1 MVVLVALAA
10 TTGCNRGAEILWDRY
25 GVPHIYGGSAD
36 QVFEAFGWA
45 QAQSHGDL
53 LLHMYGQSRGR
64 AAEYFGPAHLASDRW
79 IRTLGGPRLG
89 AEWYPRLSPSMR
101 RAVDA
106 FARGVNRY
114 VELHRDRI
122 ADSVEMVAPI
132 SGLDVVTHAIR
143 AVHFTFLAR
152 QDQVLAHVPAVDR
165 GIGSNMWA
173 VGPSR
178 SASGRAMLVMN
189 PHLAWADPFVWY
201 EAHLVAPDREVYGI
215 TWVGLPVPVLAFNRS
230 MGWSHTSNGSSLDGT
245 DVYRLRKAEGGYRLD
260 GAVRPFKTTAEL
272 IGVRLPGGTF
282 RTDTVTIKRSIQG
295 PVIAENDSVA
305 YAIRLTALDRPGM
318 LEQWWD
324 MAKAR
329 DFAEF
334 ESVVKRLDLPAFNL
348 MSAGR
353 DGHIYYFMGGRTP
366 RRPHGDRGYWAGVV
380 PGDSSSTLWTDA
392 LPYDSVPHLLDPP
405 TGWLQNTNDAPWSS
419 TYPTVL
425 DPTRYP
431 SYVAPVSMSIRN
443 RWSIQMMRADSTFTF
458 EELVALKHS
467 TRIPLAD
474 WVIPEL
480 AALAGKNGTSLARR
494 AAKVLENWDRQA
506 MPDSRGAVLFIEF
519 VKRWAPPGAGAKVF
533 RVPWRLD
540 DPLGTPRGIANPAAA
555 LAALSAAAAH
565 VETQFGLLDVP
576 WGEVYRIR
584 WDGKDLP
591 AQGTWGEPLGGV
603 RVAGYTPDPDGKM
616 RVTSGDGFYAV
627 IEFGGS
633 VRARVLMAYGN
644 SSQPGSPHRGDQI
657 ELYAKGA
664 MREAWLDREMVEANL
679 EKRERVRP

>member
-1 MVVLVALAA
+1 MTRIVVLVTLAVA
-10 TTGCNRGAEILWDRY
+10 IGCGRGAEILWDRY
-25 GVPHIYGGSAD
+25 GVPHIYGGSSD

-64 AAEYFGPAHLASDRW
+64 AAEYWGPAHLASDRW
-79 IRTLGGPRLG
+79 IRTLGGPRLA
-89 AEWYPRLSPSMR
+89 AEWYPRLSPTMR
-101 RAVDA
+101 HAVDA

-114 VELHRDRI
+114 VELHRDQI
-122 ADSVEMVAPI
+122 ADSVEVVAPI

-152 QDQVLAHVPAVDR
+152 QDQVPSL
-165 GIGSNMWA
+165 GSNMWA

-178 SASGRAMLVMN
+178 SASGHPMLVMN

-215 TWVGLPVPVLAFNRS
+215 TWVGLPVPVLAFNRT
-230 MGWSHTSNGSSLDGT
+230 MGWSHTSNGTSLDGT
-245 DVYRLRKAEGGYRLD
+245 DIYRLVKAAGGYRYD
-260 GAVRPFKTTAEL
+260 GAVRPFETGSEP
-272 IGVRLPGGTF
+272 IGVRLADGTL
-282 RTDTVTIKRSIQG
+282 RVDTLIVKRSVQG
-295 PVIAENDSVA
+295 PVIAENDSA
-305 YAIRLTALDRPGM
+305 AFAIRLTALDRPGM

-334 ESVVKRLDLPAFNL
+334 EPVVKRLDLPAFNL

-366 RRPHGDRGYWAGVV
+366 RRPHGDRAYWSGPV
-380 PGDSSSTLWTDA
+380 PGDSSSTLWTEA
-392 LPYDSVPHLLDPP
+392 LSYDSVPHLLDPP

-419 TYPTVL
+419 TYPMAL
-425 DPTRYP
+425 DPKRYP

-443 RWSIQMMRADSTFTF
+443 RWSIQLMRADSSFTF
-458 EELVALKHS
+458 EELIALKHS

-474 WVIPEL
+474 WVVPEL
-480 AALAGKNGTSLARR
+480 AQLARAKGSSLARR
-494 AAKVLENWDRQA
+494 AATLLAGWDRQA
-506 MPDSRGAVLFIEF
+506 LPQSRGAVLFVEF
-519 VKRWAPPGAGAKVF
+519 VKRWAPPGRRPSVF
-533 RVPWRLD
+533 RVPWTFD
-540 DPLGTPRGIANPAAA
+540 APLETPRGIADESAA
-555 LAALSAAAAH
+555 LAALTEAAAH
-565 VETQFGLLDVP
+565 VEHQFGALDVP
-576 WGEVYRIR
+576 WGDVYRIR

-603 RVAGYTPDPDGKM
+603 RVAGYTPDSDGKM

-627 IEFGGS
+627 IEFGDS
-633 VRARVLMAYGN
+633 VHAKVLMAYGN

-657 ELYAKGA
+657 ELYARGA
-664 MREAWLDREMVEANL
+664 MREAWLDRKTVEANL
-679 EKRERVRP
+679 ENREMIPR